1 MLTDAQ
7 WHLVGDNLNLTPREQ
22 EVCQLLFNI
31 KTRDGI
37 ASALNITPRTVR
49 QHMEQIHKKLHVNSR
64 VGVVLRI
71 IQMRDELGRNS
82 NVETTEESAPES
94 HSETTPETE

>member
-7 WHLVGDNLNLTPREQ
+7 WHLVSDKLNLTPREQ
-22 EVCQLLFNI
+22 EVCQLLFKI

-37 ASALNITPRTVR
+37 ASALDITPRTVR
-49 QHMEQIHKKLHVNSR
+49 QHMEQIHKKMHVNSR

-71 IQMRDELGRNS
+71 IQMRDELLLNS
-82 NVETTEESAPES
+82 NAEPANETAN
-94 HSETTPETE
+94 ETTPEAE